1 VHEVSKTSDEL
12 SRVCELLKETV
23 QRFRL
28 R

>member
-1 VHEVSKTSDEL
+1 VHEVAKTSDEL
-12 SRVCELLKETV
+12 SRVAEILKETV